1 MYKLRIRGDQSVV
14 CHILHLLSLR
24 CDRSNDTQR
33 DMECDRMDSIRYNM
47 GYDKRNDMG
56 HDRRVDMGMT
66 EEMTRGIA

>member
-1 MYKLRIRGDQSVV
+1 MTHSVTWSV
-14 CHILHLLSLR
+14 TGWIVLGR
-24 CDRSNDTQR
+24 
-33 DMECDRMDSIRYNM
+33 